1 MLCRISDR
9 PWLRLGLLTG
19 VVARQLS
26 LAVRKVYEGDE
37 CADGSVSRR
46 HCVIM
51 RSAIALT
58 LVLSGIVSGCS
69 GTTIA
74 DSGVTATGG
83 TQAGSSTDEAN
94 AKGGGAATTSERKAT
109 GGSSAR
115 TSSRGSAASTG
126 GSSSSRANSASGGT
140 SAETDVGEGGHTADS
155 SSAVGGQSK
164 GSKSSSGGTA
174 TTGSKSAAGGSS
186 TNANTTSGQTSAGGS
201 SSGGTSAQSTG
212 GGTAENSGKSAGCG
226 KASAITSGQY
236 NNGQPISITAGGKQR
251 RYILNVPSGYDNS
264 KPYRLVVV
272 YHQLDGNDK
281 QMYNWQYYGLLP
293 LSNNSTIFVAPNGQ
307 KNGSPCSGTGDGDSG
322 CGWPNS
328 GDSDLALADAVV
340 AQIEENF
347 CIDKTRIFATGW
359 SYGGS
364 MSYRTA
370 CSRPQGGTAAP
381 WGVRGIAV
389 YSAAQLSGNCTPSK
403 PVAYFHAHGTRD
415 GVLNYD
421 SMGMPLAQNFAKAN
435 GCTWATPTKVTSG
448 AHVCTNLAGCTD
460 GYPLEFCSFN
470 GDHTP
475 FPDNG
480 QAQGSWGPAEAWKFI
495 SQF

>member
-1 MLCRISDR
+1 M
-9 PWLRLGLLTG
+9 GG
-19 VVARQLS
+19 VARQLPLGARNVS
-26 LAVRKVYEGDE
+26 ESDE
-37 CADGSVSRR
+37 RADGFTHGR
-46 HCVIM
+46 HCAVM

-58 LVLSGIVSGCS
+58 LLLSGIVSGCS
-69 GTTIA
+69 GSTPEG
-74 DSGVTATGG
+74 SGVAATGG
-83 TQAGSSTDEAN
+83 TQAGRSTDED

-115 TSSRGSAASTG
+115 TSSSRSSKASTG

-164 GSKSSSGGTA
+164 GSKSSSGGGNGGA
-174 TTGSKSAAGGSS
+174 STTGSKTAAGGS
-186 TNANTTSGQTSAGGS
+186 NATTGGQTSAGGS
-201 SSGGTSAQSTG
+201 SSTGTTSAG
-212 GGTAENSGKSAGCG
+212 GGTGESSDKSAGCG
-226 KASAITSGQY
+226 KASGIASGQY

-251 RYILNVPSGYDNS
+251 RYILNVPTNYDNS

-293 LSNNSTIFVAPNGQ
+293 LSSNSTIFVAPNGQ

-421 SMGMPLAQNFAKAN
+421 NMGMPLAQNFAKAN
-435 GCTWATPTKVTSG
+435 GCTWATPTKVTNG